1 MNPII
6 VLSILTTGCATIS
19 TRFYSSPSEVEEL
32 FPSTRRTAKYFSE
45 EFNDRKILG
54 ESGLDNMNAVTLL
67 VVPVVFIYALVEYIP
82 AVATDVVLLPM
93 DAYNISRQSAKERQ
107 EREEFLTQQQE
118 EQIEPA
124 AGAYPCGQA
133 HP

>member
-1 MNPII
+1 VVI
-6 VLSILTTGCATIS
+6 GCSTID
-19 TRFYSSPSEVEEL
+19 TRFSSSPSEVEEL

-45 EFNDRKILG
+45 EFNDRKIVG

-118 EQIEPA
+118 EQIEP
-124 AGAYPCGQA
+124 PLS
-133 HP
+133 PLE